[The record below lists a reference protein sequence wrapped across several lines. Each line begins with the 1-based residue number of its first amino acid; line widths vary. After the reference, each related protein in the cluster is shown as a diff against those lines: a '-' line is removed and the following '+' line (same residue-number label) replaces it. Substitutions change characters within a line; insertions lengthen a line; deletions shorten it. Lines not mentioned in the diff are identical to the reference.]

1 MQQSTIARRVA
12 CSGTGLHSGEEVDI
26 ALCPAPAGTGIVFV
40 SLGAAADGG
49 DVKIPASAENVLSTS
64 RATTLASKS
73 ASALRSTSTPTPTPT
88 STPTPASTSLTDV
101 AATIAPAVFRDG
113 DSLDSE
119 WVKIATVEHLLAALF
134 ALEIDN
140 VRVEVKGSEIP
151 ALDGSAARF
160 VEWIRLAGRA
170 RQNANRRKLAVVE
183 EFEIRDGD
191 RWIRIEPADALRI
204 SYAIDF
210 AHPCIG
216 RQSLEIPSFDEKVF
230 ERDFAAARTFGFAH
244 EVESLREA
252 GLARGGGLENA
263 IVLDDTSILNS
274 GPLGWRDEFVRHKV
288 IDLVG
293 DLALLGAS
301 LHAHVRVEKGGHGLH
316 HRLVQ
321 ALVDRPELVED
332 RTGGI
337 DQSEKSSNSRA
348 SSAVVDG
355 SQN

>member
-12 CSGTGLHSGEEVDI
+12 CSGTGLHSGEEVEI

-40 SLGAAADGG
+40 SLGAAGDGG
-49 DVKIPASAENVLSTS
+49 DVEIPASAGNVLSTS
-64 RATTLASKS
+64 RATTLASTS
-73 ASALRSTSTPTPTPT
+73 APTPTPT
-88 STPTPASTSLTDV
+88 LASSTEA
-101 AATIAPAVFRDG
+101 AATIAPHDFCGGESHDPERI
-113 DSLDSE
+113 
-119 WVKIATVEHLLAALF
+119 KIATVEHLLAALF

-160 VEWIRLAGRA
+160 VELIRLAGRE
-170 RQNANRRKLAVVE
+170 RQNAGRRELAVVE
-183 EFEIRDGD
+183 NFEIRDGD

-216 RQSLEIPSFDEKVF
+216 RQSLEISSFDEKVF
-230 ERDFAAARTFGFAH
+230 EREFAAARTFGFAH
-244 EVESLREA
+244 EVEALREA
-252 GLARGGGLENA
+252 GLARGGNLENS

-274 GPLGWRDEFVRHKV
+274 GSLGWRDEFVRHKV

-301 LHAHVRVEKGGHGLH
+301 LHGHIRVEKGGHGLH

-321 ALVDRPELVED
+321 ALVDRPELLED
-332 RTGGI
+332 RTGGRSI
-337 DQSEKSSNSRA
+337 SRRDPPVRVLA
-348 SSAVVDG
+348 
-355 SQN
+355 QR

>member
-1 MQQSTIARRVA
+1 VQQSTIARRVA
-12 CSGTGLHSGEEVDI
+12 CSGTGLHSGEEVEI

-40 SLGAAADGG
+40 SLGAADDGR
-49 DVKIPASAENVLSTS
+49 DVEISASVENVLSTS
-64 RATTLASKS
+64 RATTLASIS
-73 ASALRSTSTPTPTPT
+73 APTPTPT
-88 STPTPASTSLTDV
+88 SAPSTDA
-101 AATIAPAVFRDG
+101 AATIASPAFRDG
-113 DSLDSE
+113 GSLDPE
-119 WVKIATVEHLLAALF
+119 RVKIATVEHLLAALF

-160 VEWIRLAGRA
+160 VEWIRLAGRQ
-170 RQNANRRKLAVVE
+170 RQNADRRELAVVE
-183 EFEIRDGD
+183 EVEIRDGD

-216 RQSLEIPSFDEKVF
+216 RQSLEISSFDEKIF
-230 ERDFAAARTFGFAH
+230 EREFAAARTFGFAH
-244 EVESLREA
+244 EVEALREA
-252 GLARGGGLENA
+252 GLARGGNLENS

-274 GPLGWRDEFVRHKV
+274 GSLGWRDEFVRHKV

-321 ALVDRPELVED
+321 TLADRPELLED
-332 RTGGI
+332 RTGGRSI
-337 DQSEKSSNSRA
+337 SRRNPPVRVLA
-348 SSAVVDG
+348 
-355 SQN
+355 QR

>member
-12 CSGTGLHSGEEVDI
+12 CSGTGLHSGEEVEV

-40 SLGAAADGG
+40 SLGAAYDGG
-49 DVKIPASAENVLSTS
+49 DVEIPASAGNVLSTS
-64 RATTLASKS
+64 RATTLASTS
-73 ASALRSTSTPTPTPT
+73 APTPTTT
-88 STPTPASTSLTDV
+88 SASLTEA
-101 AATIAPAVFRDG
+101 AATIAPPVFRDG
-113 DSLDSE
+113 DSRDPE
-119 WVKIATVEHLLAALF
+119 WVRIATVEHLLAALF

-160 VEWIRLAGRA
+160 VEWIRLAGRE
-170 RQNANRRKLAVVE
+170 RQNADRRELAVVKD
-183 EFEIRDGD
+183 FEIRDGD
-191 RWIRIEPADALRI
+191 RWIRIEPADELRI

-216 RQSLEIPSFDEKVF
+216 RQSLEISSFNERVF
-230 ERDFAAARTFGFAH
+230 EKEFAAARTFGFAH
-244 EVESLREA
+244 EVEALREA
-252 GLARGGGLENA
+252 GLARGGNLENS

-274 GPLGWRDEFVRHKV
+274 GSLGWQDEFVRHKV

-332 RTGGI
+332 RTGGRSI
-337 DQSEKSSNSRA
+337 SRRDPPVRVLA
-348 SSAVVDG
+348 
-355 SQN
+355 QR